1 MSKQQRL
8 RVLSRLQGTP
18 LLIKADK
25 LQLITEAFTLEEFAG
40 TFETSLKANEG
51 ATQKSVPQ
59 TVSGKLGIVK
69 VFDSLVAKNAS
80 MWSGETSYQTI
91 RNQTE
96 QLITDG
102 ASEIVYYIDSP
113 GGEALGLFSLMSY
126 IQSLPSRG
134 IRTSAFTD
142 GVCCSAAYGLA
153 SACQEIYATDLAYV
167 GSIGAVMAFVD
178 VTEADKQRGYK
189 YEIFRSKELKA
200 IVNPHEGL
208 SDPAKEKLQKVLAEC
223 DDMFNN
229 EVLKGRKT
237 LSLQAI
243 TDMKGADFVTKEALD
258 LKLIDGVSG
267 SFEDFI
273 SAKMQNTTTSGVF
286 MKTNEQLQAELQA
299 SQKEVATLKANLETI
314 KTTAYT
320 AGQTDTL
327 NLLEESKKLH
337 LNASFDVI
345 GFIKASSASGLTGE
359 QIKTQLGFH
368 AKALA
373 GASEAV
379 DTSTDPSASMHNTD
393 KDQKPAL
400 SSLKRGKK

>member
-18 LLIKADK
+18 LLVRADK
-25 LQLITEAFTLEEFAG
+25 LQLITEVFTLEELAG
-40 TFETSLKANEG
+40 TFETSLRANEG
-51 ATQKSVPQ
+51 ATQKAVPQ
-59 TVSGKLGIVK
+59 GVSGKLGIVK

-96 QLITDG
+96 QAISSG
-102 ASEIVYYIDSP
+102 ATEIVYYIDSP
-113 GGEALGLFSLMSY
+113 GGEALGLFSLMEY

-134 IRTSAFTD
+134 IRTSAYTD
-142 GVCCSAAYGLA
+142 GICCSAAYGIAA
-153 SACQEIYATDLAYV
+153 SCQEIYATDLAYI

-229 EVLKGRKT
+229 EVLKGRKV

-243 TDMKGADFVTKEALD
+243 TEMKGADFVTKEALD
-258 LKLIDGVSG
+258 LKLIDGISS

-299 SQKEVATLKANLETI
+299 SQEEVATLKASIEQVKATSY
-314 KTTAYT
+314 A
-320 AGQTDTL
+320 AGQTDIL

-337 LNASFDVI
+337 LNASFDTI
-345 GFIKASSASGLTGE
+345 GFIKASSASGLTAE

-373 GASEAV
+373 NTADAV
-379 DTSTDPSASMHNTD
+379 DTSTEPSASLHNTERN
-393 KDQKPAL
+393 QKPAL